1 MIGRTKSSKI
11 RYIPINKNLI
21 DILEELKENRNSDFV
36 FSNRKGEMY
45 KGDFRGSI
53 KNALV
58 KAGIK
63 KNLRFHDLRHTF
75 AANYMMSGE
84 SITTLNKI
92 LGHSTL
98 QMTMRYI
105 HFSQDFI
112 EGEIDKLDYD

>member
-1 MIGRTKSSKI
+1 
-11 RYIPINKNLI
+11 
-21 DILEELKENRNSDFV
+21 
-36 FSNRKGEMY
+36 MY

-53 KNALV
+53 KSTLV
-58 KAGIK
+58 RAGIK
-63 KNLRFHDLRHTF
+63 KKLRFHDLRHTF
-75 AANYMMSGE
+75 AANYMMSGG

-112 EGEIDKLDYD
+112 ESEIDKLDFD

>member
-1 MIGRTKSSKI
+1 MTFKVLFWFFKGMNS
-11 RYIPINKNLI
+11 YLIN
-21 DILEELKENRNSDFV
+21 ILEDLKENRNSDFV
-36 FSNRKGEMY
+36 FSRNSKGEMY

-53 KNALV
+53 KSTLV
-58 KAGIK
+58 RAGIK
-63 KNLRFHDLRHTF
+63 KKLRFHDLRHTF
-75 AANYMMSGE
+75 AANYMMSGG

-112 EGEIDKLDYD
+112 ESEIDKLDFD